1 MNLLGIFTM
10 PSKDVLV
17 KVLKGACIAGGGALL
32 TYLAEAVK
40 TMDFG
45 LTTPVVVAAFSVA
58 INYIRL
64 QIKK

>member
-1 MNLLGIFTM
+1 MNLLGIFRM
-10 PSKDVLV
+10 PTKEILI
-17 KVLKGACIAGGGALL
+17 KVAKGAAIAGGGALL

-45 LTTPVVVAAFSVA
+45 LSTPIVVAVFSVV

-64 QIKK
+64 QVKK